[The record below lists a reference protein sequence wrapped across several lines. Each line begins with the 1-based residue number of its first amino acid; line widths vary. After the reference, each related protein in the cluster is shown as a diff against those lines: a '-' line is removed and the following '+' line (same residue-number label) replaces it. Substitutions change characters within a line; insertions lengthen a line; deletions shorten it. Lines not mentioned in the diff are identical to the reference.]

1 MQLGVCV
8 CVVITSVGIIVRQ
21 NKSVTSFIMQTS
33 SPTKKKTKKTK
44 QVESESRL
52 LLLVSSQEPLEVIIA
67 EKEHSGNQSH
77 LWHALSDNVV
87 EMEISCSNRDENEFA
102 GLISPATFPRRRG
115 EPRFFRKRLNVCAVS
130 VGAQFF
136 LTPPPPPNKFFRRRS
151 TGRVSA
157 LLSSPRDGSAR
168 AFHKE

>member
-1 MQLGVCV
+1 MC
-8 CVVITSVGIIVRQ
+8 CDYFCWHHRQ
-21 NKSVTSFIMQTS
+21 TEQECDIFHHADIFSN
-33 SPTKKKTKKTK
+33 KKKTKKTK

-115 EPRFFRKRLNVCAVS
+115 EPRFEES
-130 VGAQFF
+130 G
-136 LTPPPPPNKFFRRRS
+136 
-151 TGRVSA
+151 
-157 LLSSPRDGSAR
+157 
-168 AFHKE
+168 